1 MKNEIPQISVQF
13 FLFKKG
19 PHLQHMEVPR
29 IEVKLELQLP
39 TYATAMPDQ
48 RRIFDLCCSLQECWI
63 FNPLSLIK
71 ARD

>member
-1 MKNEIPQISVQF
+1 
-13 FLFKKG
+13 
-19 PHLQHMEVPR
+19 MEVPR
-29 IEVKLELQLP
+29 IEVKLELQLL
-39 TYATAMPDQ
+39 TYATAMPDL